1 MHDDGL
7 NWVIIELEKDFIK
20 SVISNPFA
28 PGGILQMLCSK
39 LQNDFPDW
47 KCFTF
52 KVRW

>member
-7 NWVIIELEKDFIK
+7 NWVIIELGKDFFK

-39 LQNDFPDW
+39 WFSWLNMFHFQS
-47 KCFTF
+47 
-52 KVRW
+52 